1 MQKRTEVK
9 NIDIL
14 ERERAVFSKIGFIK
28 YGKKEIKIWELE
40 RRIGYR
46 ICARRLYL

>member
-14 ERERAVFSKIGFIK
+14 EREVFSKIGFIK

-46 ICARRLYL
+46 ICARRLYV